1 MCILSLAPDDYMNV
15 MGTLLVTGN
24 DREQCVNISVINDGE
39 DEQDRECF
47 AFVIST
53 SDVEGISLGTTQ
65 ATVCIIDDDG
75 KENTWYIPIVFI

>member
-1 MCILSLAPDDYMNV
+1 MKYTLSLAPDDYTGA

-24 DREQCVNISVINDGE
+24 DSEQCVNISIINDSE

-53 SDVEGISLGTTQ
+53 SNVEGISLDTTQ
-65 ATVCIIDDDG
+65 ATVCITDDDG
-75 KENTWYIPIVFI
+75 KGNILAAL

>member
-1 MCILSLAPDDYMNV
+1 MNV
-15 MGTLLVTGN
+15 MGTFMVTGN
-24 DREQCVNISVINDGE
+24 DSEQCVNISVINDSE

-47 AFVIST
+47 AFVITT

-75 KENTWYIPIVFI
+75 K